1 MNPIHKNQTGNVH
14 PDSKIVDELI
24 SLSKKRSTFGV
35 KEEQLSD
42 IESKQTAKTF
52 FQMEVMKQE
61 NSTI

>member
-1 MNPIHKNQTGNVH
+1 MNPIHKNQAGSVH

-24 SLSKKRSTFGV
+24 SLSKKRSSFGV

-42 IESKQTAKTF
+42 IESKQSSKTF

-61 NSTI
+61 DPAI